1 MIFLYLA
8 VSHGTFWCG
17 IGALVVVH
25 GVLGW
30 ADLGFLTPWLVGVL
44 FLGQESEPVSPALQ
58 GRALTTGA
66 PGESPLFFVCFLIKN
81 IFSIKVYLI
90 LQCCV
95 SDVQESES
103 VFHIRISTLLDSSQI
118 RHYRVLSRVPCTI
131 NRP

>member
-1 MIFLYLA
+1 M
-8 VSHGTFWCG
+8 SHGTFWCG

-66 PGESPLFFVCFLIKN
+66 FYCEGFL
-81 IFSIKVYLI
+81 VGGTGAY
-90 LQCCV
+90 
-95 SDVQESES
+95 
-103 VFHIRISTLLDSSQI
+103 
-118 RHYRVLSRVPCTI
+118 VLVGRAGSCLS
-131 NRP
+131 